1 MKFNVARTAHTAYST
16 ENENDRWDGS
26 QGWLTNGENQGTSRK
41 RKTLRK
47 RSRGSSRSRSGY
59 YAVIR
64 ARVTR
69 APTRRKIY
77 DGIME
82 RHRPLWSHG
91 WRHDE
96 ISFVC
101 DSVTIRLR
109 WNRLKSVDSGF
120 FIGEKRWNETRN
132 HNLAHKTMH
141 ERVHDRP
148 RDLHVTL
155 NDRSV
160 LVKAN
165 FQLPRLRSC

>member
-77 DGIME
+77 DGITE
-82 RHRPLWSHG
+82 RQLVHFDLTVGATMKFRLFVTRLQFG
-91 WRHDE
+91 YVE
-96 ISFVC
+96 IG
-101 DSVTIRLR
+101 
-109 WNRLKSVDSGF
+109 WNRSIPGSLLGRN
-120 FIGEKRWNETRN
+120 GETKRETI
-132 HNLAHKTMH
+132 T
-141 ERVHDRP
+141 
-148 RDLHVTL
+148 
-155 NDRSV
+155 
-160 LVKAN
+160 
-165 FQLPRLRSC
+165 